1 MARLAILDGYQKD
14 IELSVTPIYA
24 KHEFTIIDD
33 SDPNFVVVEDETG
46 MVRTIP
52 REKNND
58 SSAWIVVAIA
68 AGLMLL

>member
-1 MARLAILDGYQKD
+1 MNEINLTA
-14 IELSVTPIYA
+14 TPIYS

-33 SDPNFVVVEDETG
+33 TDPNFVVVEDETG

-58 SSAWIVVAIA
+58 SSAWIVAAAI